1 MISKN
6 QIKFIKTL
14 HKGKSRRKEK
24 QFIVEGVKV
33 VDEFINSKFNIISIY
48 ALVDWINENE
58 NVNCNISEVSEK
70 ELHAISLLKTPNKVL
85 AVIEYNDTKSIEY
98 QSGDLILALDTIQ
111 DPGNMG
117 TIIRIADWFGINKI
131 ICSTETADA
140 YNPKVVQ
147 ATMGAITRVNIEYTN
162 LTQWI
167 NNLPK
172 DVNVYGTMLDG
183 ENMYSSNLS
192 SQGVIVMGNEG
203 NGISEEVQKVL
214 TDRIKIPSYTNSEM
228 ESLNVAVATSIV
240 CAEFR
245 RGSNKI

>member
-6 QIKFIKTL
+6 QIKYIKSL
-14 HKGKSRRKEK
+14 HKGKARRKEK

-48 ALVDWINENE
+48 AIADWINGNE
-58 NVNCNISEVSEK
+58 NIDFNVSEVSEK
-70 ELHAISLLKTPNKVL
+70 ELQAISLLKTPNKVL
-85 AVIEYNDTKSIEY
+85 AVVEYNDAASIEY

-131 ICSTETADA
+131 ICSMETADA
-140 YNPKVVQ
+140 FNPKVVQ
-147 ATMGAITRVNIEYTN
+147 ATMGAITRVSIEYTN
-162 LTQWI
+162 LPQWI
-167 NNLPK
+167 KELPE
-172 DVNVYGTMLDG
+172 DINVYGTMLDG
-183 ENMYSSNLS
+183 ENMYESNLS
-192 SQGVIVMGNEG
+192 SEGVIVMGNEG
-203 NGISEEVQKVL
+203 NGISEEVQNVL

-228 ESLNVAVATSIV
+228 ESLNVAIATSII

-245 RGSNKI
+245 RK